1 MISRPDPRTKPQ
13 VFCSIFFNTRLL
25 QSKGKLLFPAHTLL
39 LIIIAI
45 SVKSDALI
53 SYQPPF
59 NILAFLILKPA
70 SWFLTPRAFHSANVF
85 LIKLTSLPQL
95 IVIGAYE
102 RYWASGQKLRVS
114 SKDAAQSLFN
124 SLPRHIKNMPLIE
137 ALVGS
142 SATDLYDAIFD
153 VELDEDE
160 YNIFNDSDAEYDAPQ
175 LWSMHSRENVRSAG
189 RSTSRSSVPEIR
201 TRRPPSLVRRNGRET
216 SSTRNSPKR
225 RVQTNAT
232 LSPLE
237 IAESPE
243 VTPSLS
249 NNLSPLARLFS
260 SRFTSVS
267 GPPPTPSAMET
278 SSSALATEAVHQAA
292 TNSEASL
299 RHIETLLGA
308 VSQLPI
314 QKLKDEMKEL
324 QVCPLYLFQVYFI
337 DVE

>member
-1 MISRPDPRTKPQ
+1 M
-13 VFCSIFFNTRLL
+13 
-25 QSKGKLLFPAHTLL
+25 
-39 LIIIAI
+39 
-45 SVKSDALI
+45 
-53 SYQPPF
+53 
-59 NILAFLILKPA
+59 
-70 SWFLTPRAFHSANVF
+70 F

-95 IVIGAYE
+95 VVIGAYE
-102 RYWASGQKLRVS
+102 RYWATGQKLRVS

-124 SLPRHIKNMPLIE
+124 SLPRHIKNMPLVE

-142 SATDLYDAIFD
+142 SATDLYDAIFE
-153 VELDEDE
+153 VEIDEDE
-160 YNIFNDSDAEYDAPQ
+160 YNIFNDSDGEYDAAQ
-175 LWSMHSRENVRSAG
+175 LWSMHSRENLPRGG

-201 TRRPPSLVRRNGRET
+201 TRRPPSLVRRSGGANGRET
-216 SSTRNSPKR
+216 SSTRNSPRR

-232 LSPLE
+232 LAPLE
-237 IAESPE
+237 ITESPE

-278 SSSALATEAVHQAA
+278 SNSALATEAVHQAA

-324 QVCPLYLFQVYFI
+324 QVCPLYNFGLLLLMF
-337 DVE
+337 DGTMN

>member
-1 MISRPDPRTKPQ
+1 
-13 VFCSIFFNTRLL
+13 
-25 QSKGKLLFPAHTLL
+25 
-39 LIIIAI
+39 
-45 SVKSDALI
+45 
-53 SYQPPF
+53 
-59 NILAFLILKPA
+59 
-70 SWFLTPRAFHSANVF
+70 
-85 LIKLTSLPQL
+85 
-95 IVIGAYE
+95 
-102 RYWASGQKLRVS
+102 
-114 SKDAAQSLFN
+114 
-124 SLPRHIKNMPLIE
+124 MPLIE

-142 SATDLYDAIFD
+142 SATDLYDAIFE

-160 YNIFNDSDAEYDAPQ
+160 YNIFNDSDGEHDGPQ
-175 LWSMHSRENVRSAG
+175 LWSMHSRENMRSAG

-201 TRRPPSLVRRNGRET
+201 TRRPPSLVRRPGGANGRES
-216 SSTRNSPKR
+216 SSTRNSPKQG
-225 RVQTNAT
+225 VKTNAT
-232 LSPLE
+232 LAPLE

-267 GPPPTPSAMET
+267 GAPPTPSQMG
-278 SSSALATEAVHQAA
+278 SSNSALATEAVVQAA

-324 QVCPLYLFQVYFI
+324 QDRQARIENLLLMLTRGMRNETPQPQHRQSTM
-337 DVE
+337 D